1 VLCFDFGSYDCI
13 QLMLLFGEPLKQNP
27 DEDKA
32 TFVLSCTFDLR
43 LLVLLG
49 QHDKR

>member
-1 VLCFDFGSYDCI
+1 
-13 QLMLLFGEPLKQNP
+13 MLLFGEPLKQNP

-43 LLVLLG
+43 SKCCWANMING
-49 QHDKR
+49 KKW